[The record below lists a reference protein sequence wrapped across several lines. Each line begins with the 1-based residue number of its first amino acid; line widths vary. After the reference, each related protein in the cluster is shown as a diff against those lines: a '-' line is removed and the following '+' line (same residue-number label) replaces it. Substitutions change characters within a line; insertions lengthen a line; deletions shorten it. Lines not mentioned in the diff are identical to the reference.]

1 MASGPLMGSGNWE
14 SHEIVTSSGRGNSDT
29 IASISKSVTSN
40 VDSMA
45 LLALAVLLQRASD
58 KYG

>member
-1 MASGPLMGSGNWE
+1 MGSGNWE

-29 IASISKSVTSN
+29 IAGISKSVTSN

-45 LLALAVLLQRASD
+45 LLALAVLLQRANN